1 MIKWSLGF
9 LGGRELAKAGAPF
22 FFMALVVA
30 IFLNVALLPA
40 ESGADVSSDFA
51 QILRAAALV
60 LIGLVGGVF
69 LIDNF
74 VVPRL
79 ASGVLLSY
87 ISFFLVP
94 NLLAG
99 AITVNW
105 IAFVLSIL
113 VSAFLINSAVSS
125 SLRFRQVLV
134 GSIECVLIFWV
145 FAFFFQQI
153 SYYSSGEIVELH
165 NLFTPYSVQRTELL
179 SSGLARLG
187 GAHIEPGTHAN
198 WVYGLVLLRAIYLRR
213 LFDRLS
219 VFSLLS
225 IPLTMSFWGLISSF
239 VLFLAYI
246 IKPGKFKASRIFIST
261 VFVFAF
267 FAVLYYAGQLDSVLE
282 YMQTRSQVQDESTE
296 AKMAGVV
303 GFFANFHEYILFGAP
318 HTYDFCS
325 GCLSPQ
331 DIGVFLNTVV
341 KVGFF
346 FSLFFFFSIYKSFFK
361 IFGVSGFLFA
371 LPLVFAK
378 WFYWEPILW
387 LVVFAAV
394 AQADISAKV
403 VLKIRASK

>member
-1 MIKWSLGF
+1 MIKWF
-9 LGGRELAKAGAPF
+9 LEFVGGRELARASAPF
-22 FFMALVVA
+22 LFMALAMA
-30 IFLNVALLPA
+30 ILLNIALLPA
-40 ESGADVSSDFA
+40 ESGVDVSSDFA
-51 QILRAAALV
+51 QILRASALV
-60 LIGLVGGVF
+60 LIGLVGVLF
-69 LIDNF
+69 LINNF
-74 VVPRL
+74 VVPR
-79 ASGVLLSY
+79 SGVGVLLGY
-87 ISFFLVP
+87 ILFFLSP
-94 NLLAG
+94 NVLVG
-99 AITVNW
+99 AITINW
-105 IAFVLSIL
+105 MLFVLSVL
-113 VSAFLINSAVSS
+113 VSAFLISSASFS
-125 SLRFRQVLV
+125 SLRFKQILICSVEL
-134 GSIECVLIFWV
+134 VLIFWV
-145 FAFFFQQI
+145 CAFFFQQV
-153 SYYSSGEIVELH
+153 SYYGSGEIVELH
-165 NLFTPYSVQRTELL
+165 NLFAPYSIQRTELL

-198 WVYGLVLLRAIYLRR
+198 WVYGLVLLRAIYSRR

-219 VFSLLS
+219 IVSLLS
-225 IPLTMSFWGLISSF
+225 IPLTMSFWGLISSLVF
-239 VLFLAYI
+239 FLAYI
-246 IKPGKFKASRIFIST
+246 VKQGELKASRIVIST
-261 VFVFAF
+261 VCIFAL
-267 FAVLYYAGQLDSVLE
+267 FAILFSSGQLDSVLE

-346 FSLFFFFSIYKSFFK
+346 FSLFLFFSIYKSFLK

-394 AQADISAKV
+394 AQADVSAKV
-403 VLKIRASK
+403 VLKIRTSK